1 MEGGG
6 SHVEPFRALHESV
19 DGPVTLKRD
28 GDVLFGTGMMLV
40 ASRSVGPTAS
50 LREVLL
56 FLHLLDHSS
65 QTVGRCDRLQWFWST
80 LGLLRPQTKHNQR
93 LEQKRPVTYKGRR
106 LNTVKLKVFI

>member
-50 LREVLL
+50 LREVLKMSER
-56 FLHLLDHSS
+56 FFSS
-65 QTVGRCDRLQWFWST
+65 YIHWTT
-80 LGLLRPQTKHNQR
+80 AA
-93 LEQKRPVTYKGRR
+93 
-106 LNTVKLKVFI
+106 KL